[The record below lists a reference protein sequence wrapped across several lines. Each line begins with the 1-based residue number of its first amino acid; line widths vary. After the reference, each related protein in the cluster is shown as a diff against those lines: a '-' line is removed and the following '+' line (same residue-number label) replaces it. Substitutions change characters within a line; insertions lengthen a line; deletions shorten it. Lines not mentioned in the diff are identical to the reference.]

1 MRRKLAM
8 TAALVVALA
17 VAGYAQ
23 KPDFS
28 GTWTP
33 DVDPAAAA
41 AGGGR
46 RRGAGRRGGGRRRWR
61 RPWHGRSDDREADRE
76 RYLGRASGPERRHDD
91 RVQDRRVG

>member
-1 MRRKLAM
+1 MKRKLAL

-33 DVDPAAAA
+33 DV
-41 AGGGR
+41 AG
-46 RRGAGRRGGGRRRWR
+46 RGGGHAARRRRRWR
-61 RPWHGRSDDREADRE
+61 RA
-76 RYLGRASGPERRHDD
+76 RRPA
-91 RVQDRRVG
+91 R

>member
-1 MRRKLAM
+1 MRRKLGL

-33 DVDPAAAA
+33 DVDPAPRQPPRAAA
-41 AGGGR
+41 AAVAAAAVR
-46 RRGAGRRGGGRRRWR
+46 
-61 RPWHGRSDDREADRE
+61 
-76 RYLGRASGPERRHDD
+76 
-91 RVQDRRVG
+91 